1 LWRERGYKIALV
13 VDSNRDVLARR
24 DMADVIIG
32 SPDGYRGY
40 ARSVNA
46 LIEGIMTAKLSVNG
60 ANAEWFIAAG
70 DDVQP
75 DLNHSAEEIAAQC
88 ANYFEGMYWERA
100 HHVGTLDAEQRAQ
113 VQTFGC
119 MQPTGDR
126 YGENEM
132 HMGARGSA
140 YVDRVCGS
148 AWIGREFARRVNQ
161 GKGPLWPEYFHMGV
175 DEELQ
180 AVATKLGV
188 LWQRRDLIQYHQH
201 WARKREKMP
210 DFLKKANSGAE
221 WDKYKK
227 LFADRQKAGFP
238 GSEVL

>member
-1 LWRERGYKIALV
+1 LPKAWLCIPSARDEESSTVKLWRRQGYGVALF
-13 VDSNRDVLARR
+13 RD
-24 DMADVIIG
+24 ADAPAAFADLIVSG
-32 SPDGYRGY
+32 QYPGY
-40 ARSVNA
+40 ACAVNR
-46 LIEGIMTAKLSVNG
+46 LSAVVL
-60 ANAEWFIAAG
+60 ERDPRCSFVIAAG
-70 DDVQP
+70 DDIQP
-75 DLNHSAEEIAAQC
+75 DLNFTPDRIANECEE
-88 ANYFEGMYWERA
+88 YFAG
-100 HHVGTLDAEQRAQ
+100 
-113 VQTFGC
+113 TFGV
-119 MQPTGDR
+119 MQPVADR

-148 AWIGREFARRVNQ
+148 AWIGREFARRVNR
-161 GKGPLWPEYFHMGV
+161 GRGPLWPEYFHMGV